1 MSLAGVVARKG
12 APVTFTHA
20 TPGTYDPA
28 TDRIT
33 GGSVETVTGVAM
45 QIEGNPE
52 QYAALGLIQSEN
64 PTLLF
69 KPTTVGQMPVLGS
82 TVVWGA
88 DTLTVKDVEPEA
100 MNGTAKSARV
110 RCSR

>member
-1 MSLAGVVARKG
+1 MSLAGTLARKG

-20 TPGTYDPA
+20 TPGTYDPVS
-28 TDRIT
+28 DRTT
-33 GGSVETVTGVAM
+33 GGSVETVTGFAM
-45 QIEGNPE
+45 QVEGVPE
-52 QYAALGLIQSEN
+52 VYIALGLVQSEN

-69 KPTTVGQMPVLGS
+69 KPTVPGQMPALGS

-100 MNGTAKSARV
+100 MNGVAKSARV